1 MGETQEEKM
10 NAIETQ
16 HLEKQY
22 QHVPAVQDLSLQ
34 VTDGEILSL
43 LGMNGAGKTTTIKM
57 LSCLIK
63 PTSGD
68 ALVYGKSILSQ
79 PEEVKSM
86 ISISPQE
93 NSFARNLTVEENLRF
108 MCGIY
113 GLSKSRTAENV
124 KRITQ
129 QLSLQSVLQQ
139 RAGKLSGGWQKRLSI
154 AMALVTEPKLLFLD
168 EPTLGL
174 DVMARRELWRVIE
187 SLKGTMTMIIT
198 THYLEESEHLADH
211 IAIMEK
217 GNLKAYGTLETLQ
230 QQTGKEKLEDIFLAV
245 SEKMG
250 GAL

>member
-1 MGETQEEKM
+1 M
-10 NAIETQ
+10 NAIEIQ

-22 QHVPAVQDLSLQ
+22 QHVPAVRDLSLQ
-34 VTDGEILSL
+34 VADGEILSL

-57 LSCLIK
+57 LSCLTK
-63 PTSGD
+63 PTSGN

-79 PEEVKSM
+79 PEEVKAM
-86 ISISPQE
+86 IGISPQE

-108 MCGIY
+108 MCGVY
-113 GLSKSRTAENV
+113 GLSKSRTSENV
-124 KRITQ
+124 ERIPQ
-129 QLSLQSVLQQ
+129 QLSLESVLKQ

-211 IAIMEK
+211 IAIMGK
-217 GNLKAYGTLETLQ
+217 GQLKAYGTLEALQ
-230 QQTGKEKLEDIFLAV
+230 KQTGQEKLEDIFLTV
-245 SEKMG
+245 SEETG